1 MNKYEK
7 SNKRKNHDSDD
18 YYCCGSYC
26 SGCIKTVR
34 CILMEKNLISNLLLI
49 TLLIGNSM
57 FILITVKSKEPWQ
70 LLYNIVIV
78 GLNIVYYLLQF
89 IPEEKI

>member
-1 MNKYEK
+1 
-7 SNKRKNHDSDD
+7 
-18 YYCCGSYC
+18 
-26 SGCIKTVR
+26 
-34 CILMEKNLISNLLLI
+34 MEKNLISNLLLI